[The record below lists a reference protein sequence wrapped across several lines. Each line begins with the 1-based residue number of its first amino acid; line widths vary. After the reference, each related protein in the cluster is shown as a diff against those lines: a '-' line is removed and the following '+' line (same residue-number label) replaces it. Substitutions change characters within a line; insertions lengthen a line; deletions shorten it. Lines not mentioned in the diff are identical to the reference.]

1 MCGIVGYLG
10 KKQALPILLQSLY
23 KLEYRGYD
31 SSGIVLHIKNDLK
44 IFRKKG
50 KIKDLELAIGKKN
63 FKANSGIGHTR
74 WATHGKPSDR
84 NAHPHT
90 DCKGSYAVVHNGIIE
105 NFHNLREYL
114 IKKGH
119 ILSSET
125 DTEIIA
131 HLLEEG
137 GNSSPLESLKK
148 ALKKI
153 QGYYA
158 LGVIHKDFPDKI
170 WVARYGPPL
179 ILGIGDGDFYI
190 ASDYNPILP
199 FTKKVLILEDGD
211 FAQIGREGIKIF
223 SKEGKEIERKVN
235 YIDWDPVMAEKGG
248 FKHFMLKEIFEQSE
262 AIRDT
267 ISTSLSD
274 EKGLNLEE
282 FNLPKRIKR
291 ILIVA
296 CGTSL
301 HSGLLGKFY
310 IENLAKIPVE
320 VDYASELRYRNPIID
335 KSTLILGISQSGE
348 TADTIASLKMGKEK
362 GALIY
367 SICNVKGSQID
378 RLSDRTFITKAGPE
392 IGVASTKAFTTQL
405 LSLFLISLQWRKQ
418 KGEDI
423 SFLLEDLQWLPVFI
437 EKILKKDQEI
447 QELAKIFFKRE
458 NFLYLGRGLNY
469 PIALE
474 GALKLKEIS
483 YIHAEGYPAGEMK
496 HGPIALIDENM
507 PVVAIATEDDVK
519 KKMVANMEEVKS
531 RDGILIGIINE
542 GDLETKKLCSYT
554 IEVPKVNFYL
564 QPILNVVPLQ
574 LLAYHIALKRG
585 CDVDQPRNLAKSVT
599 VE

>member
-10 KKQALPILLQSLY
+10 KKEALPILLQSLY

-31 SSGIVLHIKNDLK
+31 SAGIVLHLKDNLK
-44 IFRKKG
+44 IYRKKG
-50 KIKDLELAIGKKN
+50 KIKDLEDSIPLKHKNAI
-63 FKANSGIGHTR
+63 SGIGHTR
-74 WATHGKPSDR
+74 WATHGKPTDR

-90 DCKGSYAVVHNGIIE
+90 DCKGNYAVVHNGIIE
-105 NFHNLREYL
+105 NFHFLRDNLL
-114 IKKGH
+114 KKGH

-125 DTEIIA
+125 DTELIA
-131 HLLEEG
+131 HLLEDENG
-137 GNSSPLESLKK
+137 QPLEALKNV
-148 ALKKI
+148 LKKI

-158 LGVIHKDFPDKI
+158 LGIIHKGFPDKL
-170 WVARYGPPL
+170 WVARFGPPL
-179 ILGIGDGDFYI
+179 ILGIGEGEFYI

-211 FAQIGREGIKIF
+211 FAEISLKSLKIF
-223 SKEGKEIERKVN
+223 SKEGKEVERKIN
-235 YIDWDPVMAEKGG
+235 LIDWDPVMAEKGG
-248 FKHFMLKEIFEQSE
+248 FKHFMLKEIYEQPE

-267 ISTSLSD
+267 ILSSFQD
-274 EKGLNLEE
+274 TEKGIVLDE
-282 FNLPKRIKR
+282 FNLPKKIKR
-291 ILIVA
+291 ILISA

-301 HSGLLGKFY
+301 HSGLVGKFY
-310 IENLAKIPVE
+310 IENLAGIPVE
-320 VDYASELRYRNPIID
+320 VDYASELRYRNPILGED
-335 KSTLILGISQSGE
+335 TLILGISQSGE
-348 TADTIASLKMGKEK
+348 TADTIASLKLGKEK
-362 GALIY
+362 GSLIY

-405 LSLFLISLQWRKQ
+405 LSLFLLSLQWAKKRGKEIKEFLEELQ
-418 KGEDI
+418 K
-423 SFLLEDLQWLPVFI
+423 LPVFL
-437 EKILKKDQEI
+437 ERILKKEDEI
-447 QELAKIFFKRE
+447 QELARVFFKKE
-458 NFLYLGRGLNY
+458 HFLYLGRGLNY

-507 PVVAIATEDDVK
+507 PVVSIATQDFHH
-519 KKMVANMEEVKS
+519 KKMIANMEEVKA
-531 RDGILIGIINE
+531 RDGILIGLINE
-542 GDLETKKLCSYT
+542 GDDETKKLCNYV
-554 IEVPKVNFYL
+554 IEVPKINQYL
-564 QPILNVVPLQ
+564 QPIINIIPLQ

>member
-10 KKQALPILLQSLY
+10 NKEALPILLQSLY

-31 SSGIVLHIKNDLK
+31 SAGIVLHLKSDLK

-50 KIKDLELAIGKKN
+50 KIRDLEMSIVSKH
-63 FKANSGIGHTR
+63 FKAYSGIGHTR
-74 WATHGKPSDR
+74 WATHGKPTDR

-90 DCKGSYAVVHNGIIE
+90 DCKGNYAVVHNGIIE
-105 NFHNLREYL
+105 NFHSLREYL
-114 IKKGH
+114 IKNGH

-125 DTEIIA
+125 DTELIA
-131 HLLEEG
+131 HLLEEETT
-137 GNSSPLESLKK
+137 SPLEALKNV
-148 ALKKI
+148 LKKI

-158 LGVIHKDFPDKI
+158 LAVIHKDFPENI
-170 WVARYGPPL
+170 WVARFGPPL
-179 ILGIGDGDFYI
+179 ILGVGENDFYI

-211 FAQIGREGIKIF
+211 YAQIGKNSIKIF
-223 SKEGKEIERKVN
+223 SKEGKGVERPVN
-235 YIDWDPVMAEKGG
+235 IIDWDPVMAEKGG
-248 FKHFMLKEIFEQSE
+248 FKHFMLKEIFEQPE
-262 AIRDT
+262 ALRDT
-267 ISTSLSD
+267 ILTSLSD
-274 EKGLNLEE
+274 NKNVLNLSE
-282 FNLPKRIKR
+282 FNLPKRIKKV
-291 ILIVA
+291 LIVA

-301 HSGLLGKFY
+301 HSGLVGKFY

-320 VDYASELRYRNPIID
+320 VDYASELRYRNPILD
-335 KSTLILGISQSGE
+335 KNTLILGISQSGE
-348 TADTIASLKMGKEK
+348 TADTIASLKMGKEN
-362 GALIY
+362 GSLVY

-378 RLSDRTFITKAGPE
+378 RLSDKTFITKAGPE

-405 LSLFLISLQWRKQ
+405 LSLFLLSLEWKKQ

-423 SFLLEDLQWLPVFI
+423 SLFLEDLQKLPVFI
-437 EKILKKDQEI
+437 EKILKKNDQI
-447 QELAKIFFKRE
+447 QELARLFFKKE

-507 PVVAIATEDDVK
+507 PVVAIATEDPVK
-519 KKMVANMEEVKS
+519 GKMVANMEEVKS
-531 RDGILIGIINE
+531 RDGILIGVINE
-542 GDLETKKLCSYT
+542 TDYEIKKLCDYT
-554 IEVPKVNFYL
+554 IEVPKINIYL
-564 QPILNVVPLQ
+564 QPIINVVPLQ